1 LRKLSSEEKY
11 KQRYYY
17 KESYTPAIGTLA
29 TAIVFLFVAI
39 LSLFLKAYEIYD
51 PISLH
56 SWGFWLFIPAFFI
69 FIGGFQQLYRNMKY
83 KQVVKNAI
91 AQRNYE
97 GTHKLEHIALEI
109 GMKPKDILRVLID
122 LRNKGILKYSFDAES
137 GKINLGQPINYS
149 PANEY
154 VAPIKKLDSP
164 LPSEGKSYCVYC
176 GHNVEGKGNFCPNCG
191 SKL

>member
-1 LRKLSSEEKY
+1 MRKLSSEEKY

-39 LSLFLKAYEIYD
+39 LSLFLKAFEIYD

-122 LRNKGILKYSFDAES
+122 LRNTGIVKYSFDSES
-137 GKINLGQPINYS
+137 GKIN
-149 PANEY
+149 
-154 VAPIKKLDSP
+154 
-164 LPSEGKSYCVYC
+164 
-176 GHNVEGKGNFCPNCG
+176 
-191 SKL
+191 

>member
-1 LRKLSSEEKY
+1 LSSEDKY

-17 KESYTPAIGTLA
+17 KESYEVVIVTFA
-29 TAIVFLFVAI
+29 TAIILLFVAI
-39 LSLFLKAYEIYD
+39 LSLIFIAIPFYD

-83 KQVVKNAI
+83 QQVVKNAI

-97 GTHKLEHIALEI
+97 GTHKLEHIAIEI
-109 GMKPKDILRVLID
+109 GIKPKDLLRVLLD
-122 LRNKGILKYSFDAES
+122 LRNKNKIKYKFNPDTGEIVLGESVSYTPSVKKPEVTLAKEDKSF
-137 GKINLGQPINYS
+137 
-149 PANEY
+149 
-154 VAPIKKLDSP
+154 
-164 LPSEGKSYCVYC
+164 CVYC
-176 GHNVEGKGNFCPNCG
+176 GQKLDGEAIFCPSCG

>member
-1 LRKLSSEEKY
+1 MRKLSSEDKY
-11 KQRYYY
+11 KHRYYY
-17 KESYTPAIGTLA
+17 KESYETAIGTLA

-39 LSLFLKAYEIYD
+39 LSLFFRTYNIEFIGLA
-51 PISLH
+51 

-83 KQVVKNAI
+83 KQVVKNAL
-91 AQRNYE
+91 AQRNFQ

-109 GMKPKDILRVLID
+109 GMKPKDILRVLVD
-122 LRNKGILKYSFDAES
+122 LRNKGIIKYSFDAES
-137 GKINLGQPINYS
+137 GQINLGQPIIYS

-154 VAPIKKLDSP
+154 IAPVKKLDSP
-164 LPSEGKSYCVYC
+164 LPSGGKSYCVYC
-176 GHNVEGKGNFCPNCG
+176 GHNVEGKGSFCPNCG